1 MLSLSLPRPSWA
13 HRMPASIKLTLLVV
27 LSMVLFHVG
36 NLSVLSLALAAVV
49 GLTASLG
56 VDAWRQ
62 TSRFLLPLMPMVAL
76 LMLFHILFGHIEDGT
91 AISLRLLAL
100 VLMANIVTMTTA
112 LSDMMRTVER
122 LLSPFEKLGVNIRAM
137 SVAMALVIRF
147 LPVLLQR
154 SRDLFDAWRARS
166 AKSARWNLITP
177 IALSAL
183 DDAERVSDALRAR
196 GGLNP
201 AERN

>member
-13 HRMPASIKLTLLVV
+13 HRVPAPVKLVLLLV
-27 LSMVLFHVG
+27 
-36 NLSVLSLALAAVV
+36 LSVSLFFVTDLFVLGTALAAAI

-56 VDAWRQ
+56 RDVWRQ
-62 TSRFLLPLMPMVAL
+62 MFRLFLPIVPMILL
-76 LMLFHILFGHIEDGT
+76 LMLFHILFGGIEDGA
-91 AISLRLLAL
+91 AISFRLLAL
-100 VLMANIVTMTTA
+100 VCLANFVTMTTA
-112 LSDMMRTVER
+112 LSDMMRILQR
-122 LLSPFEKLGVNIRAM
+122 LLSPLEGLGVKARTT

-166 AKSARWNLITP
+166 AKTPRWNLIAP
-177 IALSAL
+177 VALSAF

-196 GGLNP
+196 GGLDQL
-201 AERN
+201 ERS